1 LENSSNGPVWH
12 IRLWAQKVNNRDTAD
27 IGKITLTADDGKVI
41 ETDIHLD
48 RLD

>member
-1 LENSSNGPVWH
+1 M
-12 IRLWAQKVNNRDTAD
+12 RLWALKLDKENQTAD
-27 IGKITLTADDGKVI
+27 IGKVLVTADDGKVI